1 MRLVLMAGLVGLG
14 LVAPA
19 AACPQP
25 ARCIAM
31 ISAPSELTSIRAPR
45 TEVAAAAPAKVP
57 YLSLTVRL
65 TDREDG
71 NHPLRRSLISFRPA
85 VVHADDIEIPELWA
99 IVAHQVTDRLPRY
112 EDGEEFSMV
121 LSPVVVTMP
130 TESTP
135 GLGLSGDF

>member
-19 AACPQP
+19 AACPQA

-31 ISAPSELTSIRAPR
+31 ISAPSELTSVRAPR
-45 TEVAAAAPAKVP
+45 TEVAAAPVKVRH
-57 YLSLTVRL
+57 LSLTVRL
-65 TDREDG
+65 TDKDESH
-71 NHPLRRSLISFRPA
+71 HPLRRSLTSFRPA
-85 VVHADDIEIPELWA
+85 VVHDGDIEMPELWA

-121 LSPVVVTMP
+121 LSPVVVSMP
-130 TESTP
+130 SESTP